1 MWLREDVSVASL
13 VFHPGITQ
21 LRFKPAY
28 NPYTEPSMEVFS
40 YHQGQ
45 GGTRYCGREGGLRLP
60 PLSPGPLLPPKLTA
74 RPDITHMSCPII
86 LLPPQA

>member
-1 MWLREDVSVASL
+1 MAVVGPQEDVWVTSL

-45 GGTRYCGREGGLRLP
+45 VGPGAVAGREV
-60 PLSPGPLLPPKLTA
+60 
-74 RPDITHMSCPII
+74 
-86 LLPPQA
+86 

>member
-1 MWLREDVSVASL
+1 MVVVGPQEDVWVTSL
-13 VFHPGITQ
+13 AFHPGITQ

-45 GGTRYCGREGGLRLP
+45 SGTWCCGREGGLRLP
-60 PLSPGPLLPPKLTA
+60 PLSPGPLTAKPTSCLPSSL
-74 RPDITHMSCPII
+74 PDPTSPT
-86 LLPPQA
+86 